1 MGGRGQR
8 CRSTS
13 GWEEVEGFGE
23 DPRGRREYF
32 LASDSSDDPPGPAG
46 SNQSFFASNGIA
58 LAHCARLLLLFCP
71 ASHYLSAQFD
81 FASNLREKLTGDG
94 KHTKSSPFFF
104 LDSLTTFFF
113 CRICRGRRVER
124 GADPGRDDGQQKNA
138 GGSVLTRTRLQ
149 QSSGGPGARPRHA
162 RRQKCRE
169 K

>member
-1 MGGRGQR
+1 MDGGRVGGRGQR

-104 LDSLTTFFF
+104 SRLPDYFFF
-113 CRICRGRRVER
+113 SVASAE
-124 GADPGRDDGQQKNA
+124 ASELNA
-138 GGSVLTRTRLQ
+138 GPTLDVTMASRKMLEAA
-149 QSSGGPGARPRHA
+149 S
-162 RRQKCRE
+162 
-169 K
+169 